1 MGMWL
6 AFAFGSALFSA
17 ITAIFAKVGV
27 KRMDSHLA
35 TALRT
40 IVVALFTWLMVFVV
54 GSQGTIGTIPG
65 RSLLFLF
72 LSGLSTGASWLCYFK
87 ALQLGDVNKVTPV
100 DKSSTIL
107 TILLAFLFL
116 GERPT
121 VAMCIGIVLL
131 GVGTWLMIRQGTG
144 TQAPDAGKGSNAWLL
159 PAVLSAVF
167 AALTSVLGK
176 VGIQDVESNLGTAL
190 RTLVVLGMAWGIV
203 FAQGKHREI
212 GAIDRKSWGFLILSG
227 VATGLAWLCFY
238 RALQDGNASVVV
250 PIDKLSVVGTILFSR
265 VFLREKLTRNAVIGL
280 VLVVGGSLLLLL

>member
-1 MGMWL
+1 MLMWL
-6 AFAFGSALFSA
+6 FFAFGSALFSA

-27 KRMDSHLA
+27 KNMDSHLA

-40 IVVALFTWLMVFVV
+40 IVVALFTWLMVLVV
-54 GSQGTIGTIPG
+54 GSQGTVGTIPA
-65 RSLLFLF
+65 RSLVFLF
-72 LSGLSTGASWLCYFK
+72 LSGISTGASWLCYFK
-87 ALQLGDVNKVTPV
+87 ALQMGDVNKVTPV
-100 DKSSTIL
+100 DKSSTML

-131 GVGTWLMIRQGTG
+131 GVGTWLMIRRGENAQP
-144 TQAPDAGKGSNAWLL
+144 QGKGVRSAWLL

-167 AALTSVLGK
+167 AALTSILGK
-176 VGIQDVESNLGTAL
+176 IGIQEVESNLGTAL
-190 RTLVVLGMAWGIV
+190 RTIVVLVMAWGIV

-212 GAIDRKSWGFLILSG
+212 RSIDRKSWGFLILSG

-238 RALQDGNASVVV
+238 RALQEGNASVVV

-265 VFLREKLTRNAVIGL
+265 LFLGERLTRQAAVGL
-280 VLVVGGSLLLLL
+280 VLVVGGSLLLLF

>member
-1 MGMWL
+1 MWL
-6 AFAFGSALFSA
+6 FFAFGSALFSA

-27 KRMDSHLA
+27 KNMDSHLA

-40 IVVALFTWLMVFVV
+40 IVVALFTWLMVLVV
-54 GSQGTIGTIPG
+54 GSQGTVGTIPA
-65 RSLLFLF
+65 RSLVFLF
-72 LSGLSTGASWLCYFK
+72 LSGISTGASWLCYFK
-87 ALQLGDVNKVTPV
+87 ALQMGDVNKVTPV
-100 DKSSTIL
+100 DKSSTML

-131 GVGTWLMIRQGTG
+131 GVGTWLMIRRGENAQP
-144 TQAPDAGKGSNAWLL
+144 QGKGVRSAWLL

-167 AALTSVLGK
+167 AALTSILGK
-176 VGIQDVESNLGTAL
+176 IGIQEVESNLGTAL
-190 RTLVVLGMAWGIV
+190 RTIVVLVMAWGIV

-212 GAIDRKSWGFLILSG
+212 RSIDRKSWGFLILSG

-238 RALQDGNASVVV
+238 RALQEGNASVVV

-265 VFLREKLTRNAVIGL
+265 LFLGERLTRQAAVGL
-280 VLVVGGSLLLLL
+280 VLVVGGSLLLLF